1 MGKNNITKMRE
12 TSIENYKNTL
22 IRLKHRLTY
31 LFLVMEKRQQE
42 HLLNQ
47 NKVEKEM
54 PKKKRKNKWNI
65 RKK

>member
-1 MGKNNITKMRE
+1 MGKNDITKMRE

-47 NKVEKEM
+47 NEVEKEM
-54 PKKKRKNKWNI
+54 TKKKKKNKWNI